1 MSKKSFQSVPKP
13 KMLTDDALESFE
25 KAGPGHG
32 FRSRQDP
39 EQAGVLA
46 EGREGR
52 CGHTRIVEVRSPVEQ
67 RAS

>member
-1 MSKKSFQSVPKP
+1 MATTNHERVGKALDLSVHRDSRP
-13 KMLTDDALESFE
+13 
-25 KAGPGHG
+25 GCGHG

>member
-1 MSKKSFQSVPKP
+1 MDNSLKTKEKP
-13 KMLTDDALESFE
+13 LEEGGALESFE

-52 CGHTRIVEVRSPVEQ
+52 CGHTRIVEVRSLVEQ